1 MHPKSTKKLPN
12 DQGNFLGSAQNN
24 LCFGGGLPL
33 VLNIGQLWTRWKSIH
48 VVVCSK
54 EALQEGRKE
63 DKEVLREIALFL
75 LGIGGWGGKL
85 QIVLDTV

>member
-54 EALQEGRKE
+54 EALQEGRK
-63 DKEVLREIALFL
+63 KNREVLLEKKNNLSLGHWGLGRQIANCF
-75 LGIGGWGGKL
+75 
-85 QIVLDTV
+85 